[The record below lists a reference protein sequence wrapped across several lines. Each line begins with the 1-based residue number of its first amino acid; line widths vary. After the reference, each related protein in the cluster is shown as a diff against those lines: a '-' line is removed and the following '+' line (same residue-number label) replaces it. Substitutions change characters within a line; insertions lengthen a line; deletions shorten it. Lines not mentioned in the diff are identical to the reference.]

1 MSWWKKVFGGKSLS
15 LDEITAK
22 RHELTKDRD
31 EFFDLLQ
38 RINVSG
44 VASAEGKAWAARRDE
59 LDKKIKAIEKEL
71 TDSNA
76 DTSSIPR
83 APTSVVIEQRV
94 LEVPAEVAVASVA
107 AVAAPDAPA
116 ASSNRRKKPPKSAAQ
131 LAEEARLRDL
141 GLLAEE
147 KEAVPEVVNAAIEN
161 EPEEPLPVLR
171 RLRRP
176 RVVLDDDPEPS
187 AQTTEDKEGSDKED
201 NEEQE
206 DEEEEDAEEAGGQSL
221 FAADGAAEPEEPTL
235 EVVVDPLEEE
245 KAKDTIFNGVRVG
258 KVAAPAKV
266 APNRFSVVLAPKK
279 PYEYPELTQRVIQAA
294 QKTVKETMGHPKKS
308 WWPSSTK
315 AYEIAL
321 GVRLKGEAWK
331 HLSFLHTGAGTWKQ
345 STDVP
350 GKQNAWREF
359 CRSVC
364 PLLRTQKH
372 VVDTDQVEIIVF
384 SDWYD
389 YHVNRFSMGLPD
401 VVDTQQQ
408 PDDYYDVI
416 TAWDKRAARHAG
428 EEYYGITEEQRT
440 TVESVMQ
447 RCMELVNT
455 RMQKDEKNQPIDSV
469 RAGCRSIPAL
479 YLLLAYAFAFPSGLT
494 PDAFIGRAK
503 CDLFWELVHPE
514 TKPVR
519 ITDTESMPAHEV
531 FYLLCDESYSTNE
544 DADAEEAEAEAQKL
558 ARAFTRIATQVKGA
572 PAETKRAEDPKK
584 RRAGKQ
590 EEQMEDED
598 DAFLSP
604 EELAMRKKKKNKGTQ
619 GKRKP
624 EEESGAGKRSRAD
637 TTAAIRSGRVPL
649 DPSRRLN
656 WYDHVHPVT
665 SHIPLSE
672 AEQRKLDDEY
682 AVVDDDED
690 AVKFGASWME
700 NYPPEELGLT
710 DELYKALPR
719 RQAVFK
725 LIPAARH
732 AVYNADPEVLRQFL
746 ENCKVLAYKHHF
758 FDDRKRKGIFA
769 LAPRASANIT
779 RDTTYTDADQAW
791 ISVSVP
797 LKRRWPIEG
806 ERVAAPK
813 ASDNPDV
820 HRKQWNEYQ
829 YDSAIRTMEFQE
841 MLRIMGASKD
851 VFPQFWNYARDR
863 FKDEPDYKSGDM
875 GKRQSA
881 VRVAASLS
889 FLAPFEDRLGGFW
902 ALGRE
907 HTLAAAGTDLM
918 QRVSELDKSGGVVT
932 KEMLIKLGENIEYP
946 YEPSKVDGKGYADKL
961 RSIIAERAVV
971 SNAKFAVNDPED
983 CARLRPS
990 RVMRPEDEAEFV
1002 ATIRASFAQ
1011 YIKRDY
1017 DPKWVAPTVEAKT
1030 LFNAQSAA
1038 AQIIRRSVETADVSK
1053 FADYTEED
1061 NVDEPA
1067 TGYEDADE
1075 SGEDGAEEEEEHEE
1089 EEEGEEVM
1097 DVEEP
1102 TPEDAAPAAPPKT
1115 APVVSKAPTVTAT
1128 PKATPKAAPAA
1139 AVSVPFRKPPEVESD
1154 EEPMEVEP
1162 PPKRETAAPGPDMGV
1177 RAGMSM
1183 PEARAR
1189 MKQWVHVNGVKD
1201 DPFPSSIFDPATVRR
1216 ALFTSGFTGNL
1227 RAYAEQLAKN

>member
-1 MSWWKKVFGGKSLS
+1 MSWFGRLFGGKSLS
-15 LDEITAK
+15 LDAITAK
-22 RHELTKDRD
+22 RRELTDLRD
-31 EFFDLLQ
+31 EFFSLLQ
-38 RINVSG
+38 KINVSG

-83 APTSVVIEQRV
+83 ATTSVVIEQKV

-107 AVAAPDAPA
+107 AVAESEAPA

-141 GLLAEE
+141 GLLDEE
-147 KEAVPEVVNAAIEN
+147 KEAAPEVVNAPIED
-161 EPEEPLPVLR
+161 EPEELPPVLK

-176 RVVLDDDPEPS
+176 RVVLDDEPEPS
-187 AQTTEDKEGSDKED
+187 APTTEDKEGSDKED

-206 DEEEEDAEEAGGQSL
+206 DEDEEEEEAGEQSL

-258 KVAAPAKV
+258 KVTAPAKV

-279 PYEYPELTQRVIQAA
+279 PYEYPESTQRVIQAA
-294 QKTVKETMGHPKKS
+294 QRTVKETMGHPKKS

-345 STDVP
+345 STETP

-384 SDWYD
+384 NDWWD

-455 RMQKDEKNQPIDSV
+455 RMQKDEKGRPIDPV
-469 RAGCRSIPAL
+469 RAGCRSMPAL

-494 PDAFIGRAK
+494 PDAFIGRAQ

-514 TKPVR
+514 TNPVR
-519 ITDTESMPAHEV
+519 ITATESMPAHEV
-531 FYLLCDESYSTNE
+531 FYLLCDESYSMNE
-544 DADAEEAEAEAQKL
+544 DAEAEEAEAEAQKL
-558 ARAFTRIATQVKGA
+558 ARAFTRIATQVQGG
-572 PAETKRAEDPKK
+572 PAETKRAEEPKK
-584 RRAGKQ
+584 RRADKQ
-590 EEQMEDED
+590 EKPEEQMEDED

-604 EELAMRKKKKNKGTQ
+604 EELAMRKKKKKGTQ
-619 GKRKP
+619 GKRKQ
-624 EEESGAGKRSRAD
+624 EDGDGAGKRSRAD
-637 TTAAIRSGRVPL
+637 TTAAVRSGRVPL

-700 NYPPEELGLT
+700 NYTPDELGLT

-806 ERVAAPK
+806 DRVIAPK
-813 ASDNPDV
+813 ANDNPDV

-841 MLRIMGASKD
+841 MLRIMKASKD

-881 VRVAASLS
+881 VKVAASLS

-932 KEMLIKLGENIEYP
+932 KEMLVRLGENIDYP

-971 SNAKFAVNDPED
+971 SNERFAIKDPED

-1017 DPKWVAPTVEAKT
+1017 DPKWVAPKVEAKT

-1038 AQIIRRSVETADVSK
+1038 AQIIRRSVEAADVST

-1061 NVDEPA
+1061 NVNEPA

-1075 SGEDGAEEEEEHEE
+1075 SGEDGAEAGEE
-1089 EEEGEEVM
+1089 EEEEEEEAM
-1097 DVEEP
+1097 DVEEH
-1102 TPEDAAPAAPPKT
+1102 TPEEAAPAAPKKA
-1115 APVVSKAPTVTAT
+1115 APVVSKAPVATAA
-1128 PKATPKAAPAA
+1128 PKAVPA
-1139 AVSVPFRKPPEVESD
+1139 AVSKPFTTPPEVESD

-1162 PPKRETAAPGPDMGV
+1162 PRRETAAPGPDMRV
-1177 RAGMSM
+1177 TKDMD
-1183 PEARAR
+1183 PTEARRRMVLWAR
-1189 MKQWVHVNGVKD
+1189 SPARRPGQA
-1201 DPFPSSIFDPATVRR
+1201 FPDSLFDPGVVYMVKR
-1216 ALFTSGFTGNL
+1216 ADRFPGTMVE
-1227 RAYAEQLAKN
+1227 YADKLAKS